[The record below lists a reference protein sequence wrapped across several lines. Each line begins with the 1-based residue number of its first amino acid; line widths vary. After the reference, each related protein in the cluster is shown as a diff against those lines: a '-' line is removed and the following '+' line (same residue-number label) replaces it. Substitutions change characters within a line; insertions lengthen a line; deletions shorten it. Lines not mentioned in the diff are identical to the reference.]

1 MWTARHPVD
10 DDGPVSAGRGTLPA
24 MTSPLHRSVP
34 VTDAADLLSRWR
46 GLLQT
51 MRAPDSRTLCLAW
64 LLPDGTLAE
73 LVVPVDDI
81 PVEPDREMLVNLAQ
95 LTEVVAEHEDVD
107 PAQLHLAFCLERRG
121 QEYLTPDDRAWVA
134 AIEAVLRRREGLDC
148 SVHVA
153 ADTWVVPALP
163 RVSW

>member
-1 MWTARHPVD
+1 
-10 DDGPVSAGRGTLPA
+10 

-34 VTDAADLLSRWR
+34 VTDAAELTERWR
-46 GLLQT
+46 GLLQK

-64 LLPDGTLAE
+64 FLPDGTMAE

-81 PVEPDREMLVNLAQ
+81 PVEPDRVMLGNLAQ
-95 LTEVVAEHEDVD
+95 LTEVVAEHERVE
-107 PAQLHLAFCLERRG
+107 PAELHLAFCLERRG
-121 QEYLTPDDRAWVA
+121 PSYLTPDDQAWVA
-134 AIEAVLRRREGLDC
+134 AIEAVLRGREGRDC